1 MSHIRED
8 GSYCED
14 YYFETPDGIT
24 LTTIEYPGDCK
35 VDVEVV
41 GKISKIVIRKV

>member
-14 YYFETPDGIT
+14 YSLETPDGIT
-24 LTTIEYPGDCK
+24 LTKIEYPGDCK
-35 VDVEVV
+35 IEVEVI
-41 GKISKIVIRKV
+41 GKISKIIILKV